1 MNETKLNLISRIFQY
16 LSIAVGVVLSILI
29 LMSGPS
35 VADGKEAIEKFRE
48 SAEMNA
54 AIYFI
59 LFILLTGGAMV
70 IGFFIL
76 QIIQSPKRTILSI
89 IGIVLSL
96 IVYMIFYLLG
106 TSDTK
111 DTLALR
117 NPVSDGVVLTTTA
130 GLYTVGILLFVG
142 LVVIIAGP
150 FMGRLRK

>member
-1 MNETKLNLISRIFQY
+1 
-16 LSIAVGVVLSILI
+16 
-29 LMSGPS
+29 
-35 VADGKEAIEKFRE
+35 
-48 SAEMNA
+48 
-54 AIYFI
+54 
-59 LFILLTGGAMV
+59 MV

-130 GLYTVGILLFVG
+130 GLYTIGILLFVG

>member
-1 MNETKLNLISRIFQY
+1 MNATKLNLISRIFQY

-29 LMSGPS
+29 VISGPS
-35 VADGKEAIEKFRE
+35 VTDGKEALEKFRE
-48 SAEMNA
+48 STEMNA

-59 LFILLTGGAMV
+59 LFILFAGAAMV
-70 IGFFIL
+70 IGFFVS

-89 IGIVLSL
+89 IGIVISFV
-96 IVYMIFYLLG
+96 VYLIFYLLG
-106 TSDTK
+106 TSDTT

-117 NPVSDGVVLTTTA
+117 NPVSDGVIFTTTA
-130 GLYTVGILLFVG
+130 GLYTIGILLFVG

>member
-1 MNETKLNLISRIFQY
+1 MNATKLNLISRIFQY

-89 IGIVLSL
+89 IGIVLSF
-96 IVYMIFYLLG
+96 IVYMLFYLLG
-106 TSDTK
+106 TSDTT

-130 GLYTVGILLFVG
+130 GLYTIGILLFVG

>member
-70 IGFFIL
+70 IGFFIF

-106 TSDTK
+106 SSDTK

-130 GLYTVGILLFVG
+130 GLYTVSILLFVG

>member
-48 SAEMNA
+48 SAEMSA
-54 AIYFI
+54 TIYFI

-70 IGFFIL
+70 IGFFIF

>member
-1 MNETKLNLISRIFQY
+1 MNATKLNLISRIFQY

-59 LFILLTGGAMV
+59 LFILLTGVAMV
-70 IGFFIL
+70 IGFFIF

>member
-54 AIYFI
+54 AIYFT

-70 IGFFIL
+70 IGFFIF

-130 GLYTVGILLFVG
+130 GLYTIGILLFVG

>member
-1 MNETKLNLISRIFQY
+1 MNATKLNLISRIFQY

-70 IGFFIL
+70 IGFFIF

>member
-1 MNETKLNLISRIFQY
+1 MNATKLNLISRIFQY

-70 IGFFIL
+70 IGFFIF

-130 GLYTVGILLFVG
+130 GLYTIGILLFVG

>member
-1 MNETKLNLISRIFQY
+1 MNATKLNLISRIFQY

-29 LMSGPS
+29 LISGPS
-35 VADGKEAIEKFRE
+35 VTDGKEALEKFRE
-48 SAEMNA
+48 STEMNA

-59 LFILLTGGAMV
+59 LFILFAGAAMV
-70 IGFFIL
+70 IGFFVS

-89 IGIVLSL
+89 IGIVISFV
-96 IVYMIFYLLG
+96 VYLIFYLLG
-106 TSDTK
+106 SSDTT

-117 NPVSDGVVLTTTA
+117 NPVSDGVIFTTTA
-130 GLYTVGILLFVG
+130 GLYTIGILLFVG

>member
-70 IGFFIL
+70 IGFFIF

-130 GLYTVGILLFVG
+130 GLYTVSILLFVG

>member
-1 MNETKLNLISRIFQY
+1 MNATKLNLISRIFQY

-48 SAEMNA
+48 SAEMSA
-54 AIYFI
+54 TIYFI

-70 IGFFIL
+70 IGFFIF

-89 IGIVLSL
+89 IGIVLSF
-96 IVYMIFYLLG
+96 IVYMLFYLLG
-106 TSDTK
+106 TSDTT

-130 GLYTVGILLFVG
+130 GLYTIGILLFVG

>member
-70 IGFFIL
+70 IGFFIF

>member
-1 MNETKLNLISRIFQY
+1 MNATKLNLISRIFQY

-29 LMSGPS
+29 LISGPS
-35 VADGKEAIEKFRE
+35 VTDGKEALEKFRE
-48 SAEMNA
+48 STEMNA

-59 LFILLTGGAMV
+59 LFILFAGAAMV
-70 IGFFIL
+70 IGFFVS

-89 IGIVLSL
+89 IGIVISFV
-96 IVYMIFYLLG
+96 VYLIFYLLG
-106 TSDTK
+106 TSDTT

-117 NPVSDGVVLTTTA
+117 NPVSDGVIFTTTA
-130 GLYTVGILLFVG
+130 GLYTIGILLFVG

>member
-1 MNETKLNLISRIFQY
+1 MNATKLNLISRIFQY

-48 SAEMNA
+48 STEMNA

-59 LFILLTGGAMV
+59 LFILFAGAAMV
-70 IGFFIL
+70 IGFFVS

-89 IGIVLSL
+89 IGIVISFV
-96 IVYMIFYLLG
+96 VYLIFYLLG
-106 TSDTK
+106 TSDTT

-117 NPVSDGVVLTTTA
+117 NPVSDGVIFTTTA
-130 GLYTVGILLFVG
+130 GLYTIGILLFVG

>member
-1 MNETKLNLISRIFQY
+1 MNATKLNLISRIFQY

-70 IGFFIL
+70 IGFFIF

-117 NPVSDGVVLTTTA
+117 NPVSDGVILTTTA
-130 GLYTVGILLFVG
+130 GLYTIAFSLFMG

>member
-1 MNETKLNLISRIFQY
+1 MNATKLNLISRIFQY

-29 LMSGPS
+29 LISGPS
-35 VADGKEAIEKFRE
+35 VTDGKEALEKFRE
-48 SAEMNA
+48 STEMNA

-59 LFILLTGGAMV
+59 LFILFAGAAMV
-70 IGFFIL
+70 IGFFVS

-89 IGIVLSL
+89 IGIVISFV
-96 IVYMIFYLLG
+96 VYLIFYLLG
-106 TSDTK
+106 TSDTT

-117 NPVSDGVVLTTTA
+117 NPVSDGVVFTTTA
-130 GLYTVGILLFVG
+130 GLYTIGILLFVG

>member
-1 MNETKLNLISRIFQY
+1 MNATKLNLISRIFQY
-16 LSIAVGVVLSILI
+16 LSIAVGVVLSIFI

-59 LFILLTGGAMV
+59 LFILLTGVAMV
-70 IGFFIL
+70 IGFFIF

-130 GLYTVGILLFVG
+130 GLYTVSILLFVG

>member
-1 MNETKLNLISRIFQY
+1 MNATKLNLISRIFQY

-70 IGFFIL
+70 IGFFIF

-111 DTLALR
+111 DTLVLR